1 MSWENNRAMM
11 EVDAMK
17 VGVIGLGSMGLGM
30 AMSMAGRGLA
40 LVGYDLNAGV
50 LEKLVAAGS
59 SAANSASA
67 AAEDVEALVIVV
79 VNAAQTEAILFG
91 EGAAARMKRG
101 GVILSCA
108 TMSPRDARRLARQAE
123 AAGLLYLDAPISGG
137 AAKASIG
144 QLTVM
149 ASGSPAAFD
158 KAKPVLD
165 AIAGTV
171 HRLGDEP
178 GVGASF
184 KMVNQL
190 LAGVHIAA
198 ACEAMTFAARLGLD
212 LPKVYE
218 VITGSAGN
226 SWMFENRVPH
236 ILDGDYAPRSAV
248 DIFTKDLGIVSDMG
262 RQEKFP
268 LPVAATALQMFL
280 ATAAAGMGGDDD
292 SSVARMIAG
301 VTGVPLPKPSTER

>member
-1 MSWENNRAMM
+1 MAGVE
-11 EVDAMK
+11 AMK

-30 AMSMAGRGLA
+30 AISIAGSGLD
-40 LVGYDLNAGV
+40 LVGYDINGAAVARLVQAGGS
-50 LEKLVAAGS
+50 AAGC
-59 SAANSASA
+59 AAE
-67 AAEDVEALVIVV
+67 AAEDADVLVVVV
-79 VNAAQTEAILFG
+79 VNAAQTEALLFG
-91 EGAAARMKRG
+91 ADGAAAQMKRG
-101 GVILSCA
+101 GVIVSCA
-108 TMSPRDARRLARQAE
+108 TMSPRDTRRMAERAQAL
-123 AAGLLYLDAPISGG
+123 GLLYLEAPISGG
-137 AAKASIG
+137 AAKASAG

-149 ASGSPAAFD
+149 ASGSAAAFD
-158 KAKPVLD
+158 RAKPVLH

-171 HRLGDEP
+171 HRLGDAP
-178 GVGASF
+178 GIGASF

-226 SWMFENRVPH
+226 SWMFENRAPH

-248 DIFTKDLGIVSDMG
+248 NIFTKDLGIVSDMG
-262 RQEKFP
+262 RQENFP

-292 SSVARMIAG
+292 SSVARMIAMI
-301 VTGVPLPKPSTER
+301 TGVSLPKKSTES